1 MGKQINIRGKVQ
13 IGERRGKLLGFPTA
27 NLRNT
32 KIIEEGVYISS
43 VKVSGKLYEALTFI
57 GAPRTFNVN
66 KSRVEAYIFDFN
78 KDIYGKWLSIFLIRK
93 IRNNI
98 KFQNIDELIN
108 QMKSDETIARN
119 FFASYSNSK

>member
-1 MGKQINIRGKVQ
+1 MEKQINIRGKVQ
-13 IGERRGKLLGFPTA
+13 VGNKRGKLLGFPTA

-43 VKVSGKLYEALTFI
+43 VRVSGKLYEALTFV
-57 GAPRTFNVN
+57 GAPKTFKVN
-66 KSRVEAYIFDFN
+66 EVRVEAYIFDFN
-78 KDIYGKWLSIFLIRK
+78 KDIYGKWLSIFLIKK

-98 KFQNIDELIN
+98 KFNYKDELIN

-119 FFASYSNSK
+119 FFVSYSKSK